1 LIREGKNIFK
11 NFIRERE
18 GIMNVEELEAELKLI
33 KDKSLDV
40 RVLSPYSSQR
50 HLENIWLVRVEVS
63 DKGNSGYE
71 CFGEVRLMGENR
83 RRIKL

>member
-50 HLENIWLVRVEVS
+50 
-63 DKGNSGYE
+63 Y
-71 CFGEVRLMGENR
+71 
-83 RRIKL
+83 